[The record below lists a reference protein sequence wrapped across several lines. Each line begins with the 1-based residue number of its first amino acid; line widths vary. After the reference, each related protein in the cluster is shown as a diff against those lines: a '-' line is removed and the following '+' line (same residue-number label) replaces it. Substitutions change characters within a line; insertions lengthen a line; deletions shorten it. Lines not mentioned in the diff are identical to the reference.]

1 MNLKLRLNLL
11 ITGLLLAVMLI
22 GMMLMIGNARKDIR
36 AEVDSTARLAQ
47 RMLDVQILYLS
58 TYSTVVWEMSPFHL
72 RELSNLRHLR
82 IEFFDTAGRLVDSN
96 ISPSDTEAAELPPIW
111 FARVLAVGDAHGAQI
126 RRPIIFQG
134 RPLGEL
140 VITPDTAYEIAEIW
154 NDTAGLLGLTLGF
167 FVVLNGMVYW
177 AVWRALGPVEHI
189 RQALAALEHGR
200 MDARLPL
207 FDLPE
212 LAGIAVQFN
221 EMARKLQQ
229 GRADNHRLTQQLI
242 DLQEQERKSL
252 ARNLHDELS
261 QSLTTIQLEASAI
274 QGARRLA
281 TIRESAGAIL
291 QVTRGVREMVR
302 GMLRNL
308 RPGVLDEFGLRA
320 ALLDLLENW
329 GERNR
334 GVAVAADIDI
344 DLENVPEAMAI
355 STYRIVQ
362 ECLTNIARHAAARHV
377 SLAVKM
383 EENRLTMSIGDD
395 GCGFDPAVRPAGFGL
410 AGMRERVEGLGG
422 VFDIASA
429 PGRGV
434 SVSVALP
441 CGEGRAA

>member
-1 MNLKLRLNLL
+1 MNLKVRLTLL
-11 ITGLLLAVMLI
+11 ITLLLAAVMLV
-22 GMMLMIGNARKDIR
+22 GMVLMIGNAREDVR
-36 AEVDSTARLAQ
+36 AEVESTAKLAK
-47 RMLDVQILYLS
+47 RMLDMQILYLS
-58 TYSTVVWEMSPFHL
+58 NYSTVVWEISPFHL
-72 RELSNLRHLR
+72 QELSNLRHLR

-96 ISPSDTEAAELPPIW
+96 ISRSGMAAAESPPSW

-126 RRPIIFQG
+126 RRQIIFHG

-140 VITPDTAYEIAEIW
+140 VITPDAAYEIAEIW

-200 MDARLPL
+200 MDARLPH

-212 LAGIAVQFN
+212 LAGIAIQFN

-229 GRADNHRLTQQLI
+229 GRMDNHRLTQQLI

-261 QSLTTIQLEASAI
+261 QSLTTIQVEASAI
-274 QGARRLA
+274 LGARRLA
-281 TIRESAGAIL
+281 TIRESACAIL
-291 QVTRGVREMVR
+291 QVTRGIREMVR
-302 GMLRNL
+302 GMLRSL

-320 ALLDLLENW
+320 ALLDLVENW
-329 GERNR
+329 HERNR
-334 GVAVAADIDI
+334 GVAVAADIDA
-344 DLENVPEAMAI
+344 DLGNVPEAMAI

-362 ECLTNIARHAAARHV
+362 ECLTNIARHAAAQHV
-377 SLAVKM
+377 SLMVKM
-383 EENRLTMSIGDD
+383 EESRLMMSVGDD
-395 GCGFDPAVRPAGFGL
+395 GCGFDPAMRTAGFGL

-422 VFDIASA
+422 IFGIVSM
-429 PGRGV
+429 PGQGV